1 MDPHEKEASEAAGRG
16 WEGQPSCCMGAQ
28 RKASV
33 SPTQGWRKR
42 P

>member
-1 MDPHEKEASEAAGRG
+1 MDPHEKEASEVAGGG
-16 WEGQPSCCMGAQ
+16 WEGQ

-33 SPTQGWRKR
+33 SPTQGWRGR